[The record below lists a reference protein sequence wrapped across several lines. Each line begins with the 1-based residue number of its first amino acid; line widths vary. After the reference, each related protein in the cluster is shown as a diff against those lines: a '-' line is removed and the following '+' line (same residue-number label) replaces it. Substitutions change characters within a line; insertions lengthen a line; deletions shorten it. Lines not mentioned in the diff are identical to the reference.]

1 MKSTLALLTFL
12 LLAASLGAL
21 HAAETAKNRADR
33 CYNGFSNIV
42 RDLQYKTVADFAD
55 PEQLSMDLILP
66 ENTLY
71 PNGAPVVFYI
81 HGGGWGGGERF
92 VLNKNTFQN
101 YTNKGI
107 AVACISY
114 RLASKGGSS
123 ALDCLIDCKDAARFL
138 AKNAGKYNL
147 DPSRFATTGHSAG
160 GHLSLCTALV
170 PNNHPLL
177 MGDPSLAGQSPV
189 FVCVSALAPLVT
201 LYHPEEAD
209 GNGTL
214 SMNTDKFKQ
223 IIGGTS
229 AEQPTKDAMASNA
242 GREHYISSIQSKAP
256 TSEIAKTL
264 SPEFW
269 LTKMSPPVQVIHG
282 TEDSLISIRGARYFQ
297 SLAGERGAKVNT
309 IEVEN
314 GLHNFR
320 SKDSQKTPGYTE
332 QEIEQMS
339 SGFLIK
345 NLLEGLQPKTK

>member
-1 MKSTLALLTFL
+1 MKPTLALLTAL
-12 LLAASLGAL
+12 LLAPLSVLQ
-21 HAAETAKNRADR
+21 AAETAKSRADR

-66 ENTLY
+66 TSSRY
-71 PNGAPVVFYI
+71 PEGSPVVFFI
-81 HGGGWGGGERF
+81 HGGGWGAGERY
-92 VLNKNTFQN
+92 VLNKDIFQK
-101 YTNKGI
+101 YTNHGI

-138 AKNAGKYNL
+138 AKNAGTYNL
-147 DPSRFATTGHSAG
+147 DTSRFATTGHSAG
-160 GHLSLCTALV
+160 GHLSLCTALA

-189 FVCVSALAPLVT
+189 FVCVSVLAPLVT

-209 GNGTL
+209 SKGTL
-214 SMNTDKFKQ
+214 SMNPDKLEQ
-223 IIGGTS
+223 LIGGTS
-229 AEQPTKDAMASNA
+229 SEHPTKDAITSNA
-242 GREHYISSIQSKAP
+242 VREHYISSIQSKAP
-256 TSEIAKTL
+256 ASEIAKTL

-269 LTKMSPPVQVIHG
+269 LTKISPPVQVIHG
-282 TEDSLISIRGARYFQ
+282 TEDSLISRRGARYFQ
-297 SLAGERGAKVNT
+297 RLSGERGAKVNT

-332 QEIEQMS
+332 QEIEQMNS
-339 SGFLIK
+339 DFLIK
-345 NLLEGLQPKTK
+345 NLLEGLQPKS